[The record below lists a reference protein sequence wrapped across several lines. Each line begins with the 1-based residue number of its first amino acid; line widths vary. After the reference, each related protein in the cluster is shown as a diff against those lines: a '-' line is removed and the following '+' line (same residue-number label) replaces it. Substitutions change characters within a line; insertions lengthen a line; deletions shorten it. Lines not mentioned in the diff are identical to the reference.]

1 MAVSLVWTVTVTNT
15 SDTAATVKVVL
26 KAKSTYGS
34 YNNNSRSGYIII
46 DGTKYTFSH
55 SFSANT
61 TTTIATKSKS
71 ISRTTSSKSV
81 SIKASY
87 STGVSSGTITKSG
100 STTVAARPAYTVTFN
115 ANGGTG
121 GKSVS
126 VYSGYTTTF
135 PTTSRTGYTFGSWN
149 GYAQGAATPAITS
162 SRTYTASWTIN
173 TYKVT
178 LDAQSGS
185 VSSTSYTKTYGTNL
199 SLPTPTRTGYYFGG
213 WWTGTNGTGTNY
225 NTTYTANAAATLYAK
240 WTLNQYVITFNS
252 DGGSAVANMTKTHG
266 SSVSLPTPTK
276 EGYTFAGWKYGDTNI
291 GTTCSIN
298 GSSNNA
304 QIALVAVW
312 NANAKRIILHYYE
325 STTDINSTAVV
336 YKIKDENYNLN
347 NIELPDVSNY
357 IFKGWYTSSNF
368 TTKVTTLDSSY
379 DSASYPTTEVIDLY
393 AKWNPTYNVVFNP
406 NPLPYED
413 GIDVVGYVAPI
424 IVENGISTSLP
435 SYTNYT
441 YKKGEETKA
450 TAISWNSAANGSGT
464 TYTNSIQLTGLTAGA
479 TYNLYAQWR
488 RESFTQTFTRG
499 EATSGNN
506 YTITANYYDTINLP
520 AAQSDWVYDQHSF
533 SHWTLQKDNTGH
545 IYNESF
551 LVTENNTFVAQW
563 TLKYTAPQINITAI
577 RTVDEEGEFPSESGR
592 YVKINLS
599 GQNGEYENVSVTNYT
614 YSIEAKFFNSEG
626 TELQTIKQS
635 YEKGTTQAI
644 NEIKI
649 FNDKKFTYDSC
660 IITFI
665 DTTNYNDLLPLDD
678 SNRIYIYSF
687 QIPLTRGIAIHI
699 ADDLSA
705 IGVLGE
711 LNDNDKGLVI
721 KGLSY
726 FEKEANF
733 EDTVIFKNTIFN
745 ELATFNNNINIASE
759 SKINNNITI
768 DSEGRVNINAHDI
781 NGQGIIQVNN
791 DIDAT
796 DTMIRVQRTDKNVKV
811 GFGIGSGGIN
821 HGIWSTPLNKWLVY
835 GDDKY
840 CWLQGAV
847 YTGSMPGGSGVDH
860 KTTIQN
866 YFTNNM
872 NTIPRSALT
881 GFYSSALGNGS
892 VYMGYFLKGYDRQDS
907 IHNEYG
913 GFYVAHYNT
922 PYYVGISN
930 GTYTQQNILTSTNTP
945 MADYVIT
952 NTTTTGKASGASTAN
967 VTWRYRKWHSGRVE
981 MWAALT
987 IACTASTSDG
997 GGYRTPYLAISI
1009 PSGILGGRP
1018 MVWCSIQQWNT
1029 STAILT
1035 PIGSGMSA
1043 TSTGSWAGLR
1053 GNSITASQ
1061 EHIFSFYVV
1070 YPI

>member
-34 YNNNSRSGYIII
+34 YNKNSRSGYITI

-55 SFSANT
+55 SFNT
-61 TTTIATKSKS
+61 GQATNATTTIATKSKS

-100 STTVAARPAYTVTFN
+100 STTVSARPTYTVTFN

-135 PTTSRTGYTFGSWN
+135 PATSRTGYTFGSWN
-149 GYAQGAATPAITS
+149 GYAQGATTPAITS
-162 SRTYTASWTIN
+162 NRTYTASWTIN

-304 QIALVAVW
+304 EIALVAVW
-312 NANAKRIILHYYE
+312 NANAKQVILHYYE
-325 STTDINSTAVV
+325 SATNIDNTAVV
-336 YKIKDENYNLN
+336 YKIKGENYNLN

-357 IFKGWYTSSNF
+357 IFKGWYTNSSF
-368 TTKVTTLDSSY
+368 TTSITTLDSSY

-424 IVENGISTSLP
+424 IVEDGISTSLP

-441 YKKGEETKA
+441 YKKGDEAKA
-450 TAISWNSAANGSGT
+450 TAISWNSAVNGSGT

-488 RESFTQTFTRG
+488 RASFTQTFTRG

-520 AAQSDWVYDQHSF
+520 AAQSSWVYAQHSF
-533 SHWTLQKDNTGH
+533 SHWILQKDNTGH

-577 RTVDEEGEFPSESGR
+577 RTIDEAGEFPSESGK
-592 YVKINLS
+592 YIKIVLN
-599 GQNGEYENVSVTNYT
+599 GQNGEYENVNVTNYT

-626 TELQTIKQS
+626 TEVQTITQS
-635 YEKGTTQAI
+635 YERGTVQTI
-644 NEIKI
+644 NETKI

-660 IITFI
+660 TITFI
-665 DTTNYNDLLPLDD
+665 DTTNYNNLLPLDD
-678 SNRIYIYSF
+678 SNRIYVYSF

-733 EDTVIFKNTIFN
+733 EDAVI
-745 ELATFNNNINIASE
+745 FNNNINIAPK

-768 DSEGRVNINAHDI
+768 DSDGKININTNGI
-781 NGQGIIQVNN
+781 NVISIQDGIGDVMYS
-791 DIDAT
+791 AKRT
-796 DTMIRVQRTDKNVKV
+796 DTSTEVRLGV
-811 GFGIGSGGIN
+811 GTSGIN
-821 HGIWSTPLNKWLVY
+821 HGVYSVPLNKWLVY
-835 GDDKY
+835 GDDKC
-840 CWLQGAV
+840 CWLNGAV
-847 YTGSMPGGSGVDH
+847 YTGYMPGGSGVDH

-872 NTIPRSALT
+872 VNIPRSTLT
-881 GFYSSALGNGS
+881 GYYSSALGNGS
-892 VYMGYFLKGYDRQDS
+892 VYMGYFLRGYDRQDS
-907 IHNEYG
+907 NHNEYG

-922 PYYVGISN
+922 PYYVGIYN
-930 GTYTQQNILTSTNTP
+930 GTYTQNKLLTVTSGAQNL
-945 MADYVIT
+945 IT
-952 NTTTTGKASGASTAN
+952 ITTASVTFSSIASGGNNNTTKALSLSGWYPIGVVGWYATGTNQSNVGLYRCYMTGRTTG
-967 VTWRYRKWHSGRVE
+967 
-981 MWAALT
+981 
-987 IACTASTSDG
+987 
-997 GGYRTPYLAISI
+997 
-1009 PSGILGGRP
+1009 
-1018 MVWCSIQQWNT
+1018 
-1029 STAILT
+1029 
-1035 PIGSGMSA
+1035 SA
-1043 TSTGSWAGLR
+1043 TLHVYVSNHGSSAMAPTISAEILWIR
-1053 GNSITASQ
+1053 AS
-1061 EHIFSFYVV
+1061 
-1070 YPI
+1070 